1 MSPSLPVVSGDETVR
16 VLTKA
21 GFRFVR
27 QTGSHMILRRD
38 DPFAQVTVP
47 SHKVL
52 DRGTLR
58 AIIRQS
64 GLSVD
69 FFVSLL

>member
-1 MSPSLPVVSGDETVR
+1 MTPSLPVISGGEAAKA
-16 VLTKA
+16 LGKA

-27 QTGSHMILRRD
+27 QKGSHLILRRD

-47 SHKVL
+47 KHKVL

-58 AIIRQS
+58 SIIRQS
-64 GLSVD
+64 GLSID
-69 FFVSLL
+69 EFIKLL

>member
-1 MSPSLPVVSGDETVR
+1 MSPSLHVVSGDEAV
-16 VLTKA
+16 KA
-21 GFRFVR
+21 LVKVGFRLVR

-38 DPFAQVTVP
+38 DPFSQVTVP
-47 SHKVL
+47 RHRVL

-69 FFVSLL
+69 GFIALL